1 MKRKLIVAALT
12 LGTSLS
18 AGAADINLDGLGFV
32 QYGDAQSYSLPV
44 ANYQITGSVNCN
56 NCFYSIDSTPGA
68 IQDLTVLGTG
78 SEGQPVTTNT
88 DGMDNAYSTPSGV
101 GGETFF
107 YPNLATYRG
116 TEGTVANNVDTTW
129 DTSLAALQTFLDGEQ
144 MVVFFNNNQVNSTD
158 TSDQSLAAWA
168 RVWITDAAGN
178 VIDGSTFEFTNMDGS
193 YNLVSQGGGGQFLG
207 DVTTYT
213 ATGDGPGDPSSF
225 DLNGDTD
232 YVLSGGQLCVATGG
246 ILPVPVPVPC
256 GSDPTLIGG
265 TTISSA
271 INHNLGADH
280 VAYAILFPE
289 LNALLEALFG
299 SGTDLTNYTLH
310 ADIRLGCEALN
321 TQATTQGQPGFEY
334 GSTLEGNW
342 MECGIANDWGDALN
356 NGYEQIFIGTATV
369 QACPAEDPI
378 CNPVPEP
385 NILALVAIGL
395 LSLGAMASRRRNT

>member
-1 MKRKLIVAALT
+1 MKHKLILAALAF
-12 LGTSLS
+12 GTSLG
-18 AGAADINLDGLGFV
+18 AGAADIDLTGLGFV
-32 QYGDAQSYSLPV
+32 QYGDAQSYSLPI
-44 ANYQITGSVNCN
+44 ANYQFGFNTNTGP
-56 NCFYSIDSTPGA
+56 YAIDSTPGQ

-78 SEGQPVTTNT
+78 SEGVPVTTNT
-88 DGMDNAYSTPSGV
+88 DGMDNAYSTPTGV
-101 GGETFF
+101 SGETFF

-116 TEGTVANNVDTTW
+116 TEGTVANNLDTTW

-144 MVVFFNNNQVNSTD
+144 MVVFFNNNQTNSTD

-178 VIDGSTFEFTNMDGS
+178 VVDGSTFEFTNMDGA
-193 YNLVSQGGGGQFLG
+193 YNLVSLGGGGQFLG

-225 DLNGDTD
+225 DLNGATD

-256 GSDPTLIGG
+256 GSDPTLVGG
-265 TTISSA
+265 DTISSA

-289 LNALLEALFG
+289 LNALLEALFA

-321 TQATTQGQPGFEY
+321 TVPTTQGPPGFEY
-334 GSTLEGNW
+334 GTTPEDSW
-342 MECGIANDWGDALN
+342 MECGIANGWGDALN
-356 NGYEQIFIGTATV
+356 NGYEQIFIGTAIV
-369 QACPAEDPI
+369 PE
-378 CNPVPEP
+378 VPEP
-385 NILALVAIGL
+385 GSLALVALGL
-395 LSLGAMASRRRNT
+395 ISLGFIARRRHSA